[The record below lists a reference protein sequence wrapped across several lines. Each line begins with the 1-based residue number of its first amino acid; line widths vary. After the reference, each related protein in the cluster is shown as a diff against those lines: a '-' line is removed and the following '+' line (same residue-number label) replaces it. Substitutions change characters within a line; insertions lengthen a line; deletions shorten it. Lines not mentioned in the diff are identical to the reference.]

1 MQSYDL
7 QAHLNY
13 WTLSVLE
20 KKRYFQSQK
29 ERLLAKEKSS
39 KDCQLTEL
47 QEEILTELT
56 ELHARGNTAQV
67 NNFRPSKRLGKGLLD
82 AQKKK
87 NFSKM
92 RNEITKANALNGA
105 ATEKQEELNKT
116 LAKKFLSRK
125 KIRYK

>member
-1 MQSYDL
+1 MD
-7 QAHLNY
+7 
-13 WTLSVLE
+13 SVSFG

-47 QEEILTELT
+47 HEEILTELT

-82 AQKKK
+82 AHKKT

-92 RNEITKANALNGA
+92 RNEIKKANALKGA